1 MHYAF
6 IAPEE
11 TQSLTSEQKMCLLPH
26 VEDTDTHIDF
36 KIVDVD
42 THIDSKIVDVYS
54 ETAATMRQLDLPRH
68 QFGLVCGS
76 ALHCRIWSSS
86 DQPGEGIYENPPSV
100 KDARRWHYADKY
112 LRQKRES
119 NPDDLITS
127 DTSYPNLVTLS
138 NMVWKTAPGVRGKLL
153 SPFAPNFPHQDLR
166 DRKLWDLIKDTPK
179 YYYHHM

>member
-1 MHYAF
+1 MGVLALHLMCSDLTDREYRQMHYAF

-11 TQSLTSEQKMCLLPH
+11 TQSLTIEQKMGLLPH

-36 KIVDVD
+36 KIVDV
-42 THIDSKIVDVYS
+42 YS
-54 ETAATMRQLDLPRH
+54 ETAVTMRQLDLPRH

-86 DQPGEGIYENPPSV
+86 DQPGEGSHGNSPSV

-127 DTSYPNLVTLS
+127 DISYPNLVTLS
-138 NMVWKTAPGVRGKLL
+138 NMV
-153 SPFAPNFPHQDLR
+153 
-166 DRKLWDLIKDTPK
+166 
-179 YYYHHM
+179 